1 MNNIKKLA
9 DIQYLINETYSDKEP
24 LTKEQKASKKIFNEY
39 CEDIRKDLVKLDDIE
54 NQPCI
59 EGYKERTSK
68 NVLYGLHSLCLK
80 GTNRA
85 YWGMVRHMVEQI
97 EKDLD
102 VLEIIKKYPHTNL
115 STIQNYIESA
125 KLYGWVVDKRSLYNH
140 DIDLTEDEF
149 SKVKEWIEKM
159 REELE

>member
-24 LTKEQKASKKIFNEY
+24 LTKEQKASKKVFNEY
-39 CEDIRKDLVKLDDIE
+39 CEDIRKDLTKIDDIE

-102 VLEIIKKYPHTNL
+102 VLGIIKNEVPFAIDYDGDICISYDPDDDDCNCVYL
-115 STIQNYIESA
+115 NIDEEMRD
-125 KLYGWVVDKRSLYNH
+125 KL
-140 DIDLTEDEF
+140 
-149 SKVKEWIEKM
+149 KEWM
-159 REELE
+159 GW